1 MIALRKYSKTAAMS
15 AASYVGDNPLFLL
28 NYLLHFVRVAV
39 LLALWRLI
47 LAGKGEVSGLTLP
60 AVLTYTLLAEAFY
73 EPLQGRTALADALW
87 NGTIVTRLLH
97 PVGTFAEFSAEA
109 LGRWGFTFCVFS
121 LPLLAVAPL
130 LGVSPLPASPLAGVL
145 FVLSLGL
152 AIAVGLAVDFVLG
165 TAMTALELTRWALEQ
180 VRWALLIILSG
191 ALVPLALLP
200 WGLGEV
206 FGWLPFAAMASAPL
220 RIYTGTGAPG
230 SLLALQAGWALA
242 LWPLARWM
250 WCANR
255 EKLVTHG
262 G

>member
-1 MIALRKYSKTAAMS
+1 MS
-15 AASYVGDNPLFLL
+15 AASYIGDNPLFLL
-28 NYLLHFVRVAV
+28 TYLLHLVRVGV

-47 LAGKGEVSGLTLP
+47 LAGKGEVSGMTLP
-60 AVLTYTLLAEAFY
+60 TVLTYALIAEAFY
-73 EPLQGRTALADALW
+73 EPLQGRTSLADALW

-121 LPLLAVAPL
+121 LPLLLLAPV
-130 LGVSPLPASPLAGVL
+130 LGVDPLPASPAAGAL
-145 FVLSLGL
+145 FVLSLAL

-165 TAMTALELTRWALEQ
+165 AAMTALEINRWAVEQ
-180 VRWALLIILSG
+180 VRAALIVLLSG

-200 WGLGEV
+200 WGLGQV

-220 RIYTGTGAPG
+220 RIYTATGSPG
-230 SLLALQAGWALA
+230 PLLALQAGWALV
-242 LWPLARWM
+242 LWLLAHWLWR
-250 WCANR
+250 ANR

>member
-1 MIALRKYSKTAAMS
+1 MS
-15 AASYVGDNPLFLL
+15 AASYIGDNPLFLL
-28 NYLLHFVRVAV
+28 IYLLHLVRVAV

-47 LAGKGEVSGLTLP
+47 LAGRGEVSGMTLP
-60 AVLTYTLLAEAFY
+60 VVLTYTLVSEAFY
-73 EPLQGRTALADALW
+73 EPLHGRTSLADALW

-97 PVGTFAEFSAEA
+97 PVGTFAEFTAEA

-121 LPLLAVAPL
+121 LPLLLLAPL
-130 LGVSPLPASPLAGVL
+130 FGVSPLPASPQAGGL
-145 FVLSLGL
+145 FVLSLAL
-152 AIAVGLAVDFVLG
+152 AIAVGVAIDINLG
-165 TAMTALELTRWALEQ
+165 AAMTALEINRWAVEQ
-180 VRWALLIILSG
+180 VREALTVVLSG

-200 WGLGEV
+200 WGLGDV

-230 SLLALQAGWALA
+230 LLLALQAGWALA
-242 LWPLARWM
+242 LWPLAHWLWR
-250 WCANR
+250 ANR